1 MNGLVINSAKGAKV
15 LNISN
20 VTHTS
25 RATVACQLVCK
36 DRKQWS
42 KVEQSES

>member
-1 MNGLVINSAKGAKV
+1 MNGILINSSKGAKV
-15 LNISN
+15 LNISK

-36 DRKQWS
+36 YRTQWS
-42 KVEQSES
+42 KVEQSEP